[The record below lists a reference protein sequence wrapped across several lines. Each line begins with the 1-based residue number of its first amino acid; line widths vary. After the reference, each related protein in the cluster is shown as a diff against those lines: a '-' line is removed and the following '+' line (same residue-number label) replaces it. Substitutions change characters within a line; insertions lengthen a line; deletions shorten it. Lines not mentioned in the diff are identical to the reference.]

1 MIMNGVLLVECATWL
16 IISVRFSSVM
26 IKIKRLADNLNLEG
40 KRVLLIADFNVPIN
54 DGAITE
60 NSRIEKVLPTI
71 KFLIN
76 KKAKIIIIAHL
87 GRPKGKIIPE
97 LTLKPI
103 ADKLSDYLNQDIVF
117 LNESIGSLA
126 IQGSKKIP
134 NGKVML
140 LENIRFYKEEELNS
154 VSFAK
159 ELSKIGDIYI
169 NEAFPCS
176 HRAHASVCEIT
187 KHINSFA
194 GKQLLEEVNVIKMLT
209 DNAKKPTTCIIGG
222 SKISTKS
229 GVLINLIK
237 KMQNIVIVGAMAN
250 TFIKHKGYNIG
261 KSIFEKNQKNLIENI
276 IQESKKNNCN
286 LVLPEDVITSKD
298 HKSKGVLN
306 SLDQI
311 NDNDLILDIGKKT
324 LQNIIKVID
333 ESKTI
338 LWNGPAGYFEIDEF
352 SAGTKKIAEK
362 RSDNTKTTSLVSIA
376 GGGDTV
382 AAINKFKCSDGFT
395 YLSTAGGAFLELLE
409 GKVLPGIKALE
420 ING

>member
-1 MIMNGVLLVECATWL
+1 MV
-16 IISVRFSSVM
+16 
-26 IKIKRLADNLNLEG
+26 KINQLDENLNIEG
-40 KRVLLIADFNVPIN
+40 KRVLLRVDFNVPIN

-60 NSRIEKVLPTI
+60 NSRIEKILPTI

-87 GRPKGKIIPE
+87 GRPKGKIVPE

-103 ADKLSDYLNQDIVF
+103 AKKLSNYLNQNVVF

-126 IQGSKKIP
+126 IQNSKKIP
-134 NGKVML
+134 NGEILL
-140 LENIRFYKEEELNS
+140 LENLRFNKEEELNS

-209 DNAKKPTTCIIGG
+209 DNAKKPITCIIGG

-237 KMQNIVIVGAMAN
+237 KMQSIVIVGAMAN

-261 KSIFEKNQKNLIENI
+261 KSIFEKNQANFIENI
-276 IQESKKNNCN
+276 IKESKKNNCD
-286 LVLPEDVITSKD
+286 LILPEDVMVSKN
-298 HKSKGVLN
+298 HNSKGNLK

-311 NDNDLILDIGKKT
+311 NDDDLILDIGEKT
-324 LQNIIKVID
+324 IQNIFKIID
-333 ESKTI
+333 ESKTV
-338 LWNGPAGYFEIDEF
+338 LWNGPAGYFEVDEF
-352 SAGTKKIAEK
+352 SVGSKKIANKISE
-362 RSDNTKTTSLVSIA
+362 NTKTKFLVSIA

-382 AAINKFKCSDGFT
+382 AAINKFKCSNGFT

-409 GKVLPGIKALE
+409 GKMLPGIKALE
-420 ING
+420 IN

>member
-1 MIMNGVLLVECATWL
+1 MV
-16 IISVRFSSVM
+16 
-26 IKIKRLADNLNLEG
+26 KINQLDENLNIEG
-40 KRVLLIADFNVPIN
+40 KRVLLRVDFNVPIN

-60 NSRIEKVLPTI
+60 NSRIEKILPTI

-87 GRPKGKIIPE
+87 GRPKGKIVPE

-103 ADKLSDYLNQDIVF
+103 AKKLSNYLNQDVVF
-117 LNESIGSLA
+117 LSESVGSLV
-126 IQGSKKIP
+126 IQNSKKIP
-134 NGKVML
+134 NGKIIL
-140 LENIRFYKEEELNS
+140 LENIRFHKEEELNS

-194 GKQLLEEVNVIKMLT
+194 GKQLLKEVNIIKLLT
-209 DNAKKPTTCIIGG
+209 NNAKKPTTCIIGG

-229 GVLINLIK
+229 GILVKLIK
-237 KMQNIVIVGAMAN
+237 KMQNIVIAGAMAN
-250 TFIKHKGYNIG
+250 IFIKHKGYNIG
-261 KSIFEKNQKNLIENI
+261 QSVFEKNQENLIENI

-286 LVLPEDVITSKD
+286 LVLPEDVMVSKN
-298 HKSKGVLN
+298 HNSKGNLK

-311 NDNDLILDIGKKT
+311 NDDDLILDIGEKT
-324 LQNIIKVID
+324 IQNIFKIID
-333 ESKTI
+333 ESKTV
-338 LWNGPAGYFEIDEF
+338 LWNGPAGYFEVDEF
-352 SAGTKKIAEK
+352 SVGSKKIANKISE
-362 RSDNTKTTSLVSIA
+362 NTKAKSLVSIA

-382 AAINKFKCSDGFT
+382 AAINKFKCSNGFT

-420 ING
+420 VNE

>member
-1 MIMNGVLLVECATWL
+1 
-16 IISVRFSSVM
+16 M
-26 IKIKRLADNLNLEG
+26 IKINELDENLNIEG
-40 KRVLLIADFNVPIN
+40 KRALLRVDFNVPIN
-54 DGAITE
+54 DGTITE
-60 NSRIEKVLPTI
+60 DSRIEKVLPTI

-87 GRPKGKIIPE
+87 GRPKGKIVPE

-103 ADKLSDYLNQDIVF
+103 AKKLSNCLNQDVAF

-126 IQGSKKIP
+126 IQNSKKIP
-134 NGKVML
+134 NGNIML
-140 LENIRFYKEEELNS
+140 LENIRFHKEEELNS

-187 KHINSFA
+187 KHIDSFA
-194 GKQLLEEVNVIKMLT
+194 GKQLLKEISAIKMLT
-209 DNAKKPTTCIIGG
+209 ENAKKPTTCIVGG

-229 GVLINLIK
+229 GILINLVR

-250 TFIKHKGYNIG
+250 IFLKYKGYNIG
-261 KSIFEKNQKNLIENI
+261 QSIFEKNQENLIENI

-286 LVLPEDVITSKD
+286 LVLPEDVITSKN
-298 HKSKGVLN
+298 HNSKGVLKN
-306 SLDQI
+306 LDQI
-311 NDNDLILDIGKKT
+311 NDNDIILDMGEKT
-324 LQNIIKVID
+324 LQNIFEVID
-333 ESKTI
+333 KSKTV

-352 SAGTKKIAEK
+352 STGSKKIANK
-362 RSDNTKTTSLVSIA
+362 ISDNTKTKSLISIA

-382 AAINKFKCSDGFT
+382 AAISKFKCSNGFT

-409 GKVLPGIKALE
+409 GKMLPGIKALE
-420 ING
+420 IN

>member
-1 MIMNGVLLVECATWL
+1 MV
-16 IISVRFSSVM
+16 
-26 IKIKRLADNLNLEG
+26 KINKLDESLNIEG
-40 KRVLLIADFNVPIN
+40 KRALLRVDFNVPIN
-54 DGAITE
+54 DGSITE
-60 NSRIEKVLPTI
+60 DSRIEKVLPTI

-87 GRPKGKIIPE
+87 GRPKGKIVPE

-103 ADKLSDYLNQDIVF
+103 AKKLSNYLNQDVTF

-126 IQGSKKIP
+126 IQNSKKIP
-134 NGKVML
+134 NGKIML

-176 HRAHASVCEIT
+176 HRTHASVCEIT
-187 KHINSFA
+187 KHIDSFA
-194 GKQLLEEVNVIKMLT
+194 GKQLLEEISAIKMLT
-209 DNAKKPTTCIIGG
+209 DNAKKPITCIIGG

-229 GVLINLIK
+229 GILINLIK

-250 TFIKHKGYNIG
+250 TFLKYKGYNIG
-261 KSIFEKNQKNLIENI
+261 QSIFEKNQENLIENI

-286 LVLPEDVITSKD
+286 LVLPEDVITSRN
-298 HKSKGVLN
+298 HNSKGVLKN
-306 SLDQI
+306 LDQI

-324 LQNIIKVID
+324 LQNIFKVID
-333 ESKTI
+333 KSKTV

-352 SAGTKKIAEK
+352 SIGSKKIANK
-362 RSDNTKTTSLVSIA
+362 ISDNTKAKSLISIA

-382 AAINKFKCSDGFT
+382 AAINKFKCSNGFT

-409 GKVLPGIKALE
+409 GKMLPGIKALE
-420 ING
+420 IN

>member
-1 MIMNGVLLVECATWL
+1 MV
-16 IISVRFSSVM
+16 
-26 IKIKRLADNLNLEG
+26 KINQLDENLNIEG
-40 KRVLLIADFNVPIN
+40 KRVLLRVDFNVPIN

-60 NSRIEKVLPTI
+60 DSRIEKILPTI

-87 GRPKGKIIPE
+87 GRPKGKIVPE

-103 ADKLSDYLNQDIVF
+103 AKKLSNYLNLDVVF

-126 IQGSKKIP
+126 IQNSKKIP
-134 NGKVML
+134 NGKILL

-176 HRAHASVCEIT
+176 HRTHASVCEIT
-187 KHINSFA
+187 KHIDSFA
-194 GKQLLEEVNVIKMLT
+194 GKQLLEEISAIKMLT
-209 DNAKKPTTCIIGG
+209 DNAKKPITCIVGG

-229 GVLINLIK
+229 GILINLIK

-250 TFIKHKGYNIG
+250 TFLKYKGYNIG
-261 KSIFEKNQKNLIENI
+261 QSIFEKNQENLIENI

-286 LVLPEDVITSKD
+286 LVLPEDVITSKN
-298 HKSKGVLN
+298 HNSKGALK

-311 NDNDLILDIGKKT
+311 NDNDLILDIGEKT
-324 LQNIIKVID
+324 LQNIFKVID
-333 ESKTI
+333 KSKTI
-338 LWNGPAGYFEIDEF
+338 LWNGPAGYFEIDKF
-352 SAGTKKIAEK
+352 SSGSRKIAKKISE
-362 RSDNTKTTSLVSIA
+362 NTKTKSLVSIA

-382 AAINKFKCSDGFT
+382 AAINKFKCSNGFT
-395 YLSTAGGAFLELLE
+395 YLSTAGGSFLELLE
-409 GKVLPGIKALE
+409 GKALPGIKALE
-420 ING
+420 INE

>member
-1 MIMNGVLLVECATWL
+1 MV
-16 IISVRFSSVM
+16 
-26 IKIKRLADNLNLEG
+26 KINKLDENLNIEG
-40 KRVLLIADFNVPIN
+40 KRALLRVDFNVPIN
-54 DGAITE
+54 DGTITE
-60 NSRIEKVLPTI
+60 DSRIEKVLPTI

-87 GRPKGKIIPE
+87 GRPKGKIVPE

-103 ADKLSDYLNQDIVF
+103 AKKLSDYLNQDITF

-126 IQGSKKIP
+126 IQNSKKIP
-134 NGKVML
+134 NGKIML
-140 LENIRFYKEEELNS
+140 LENIRFHKEEELNS

-176 HRAHASVCEIT
+176 HRTHASVCEIT
-187 KHINSFA
+187 KHIDSFA
-194 GKQLLEEVNVIKMLT
+194 GKQLLEEISAIKMLT
-209 DNAKKPTTCIIGG
+209 DNAKKPTTCIVGG

-229 GVLINLIK
+229 GILINLVR

-250 TFIKHKGYNIG
+250 TFLKYKGYNIG
-261 KSIFEKNQKNLIENI
+261 QSIFEKNQENLIENI

-286 LVLPEDVITSKD
+286 LVLPEDVITSRN
-298 HKSKGVLN
+298 HNSKGILKN
-306 SLDQI
+306 LDQI
-311 NDNDLILDIGKKT
+311 NDNDLILDIGEKT
-324 LQNIIKVID
+324 LQNIFKVID
-333 ESKTI
+333 KSKTV

-352 SAGTKKIAEK
+352 SIGSKKIANK
-362 RSDNTKTTSLVSIA
+362 ISDNTKAKSLISIA

-382 AAINKFKCSDGFT
+382 AAINKFKCSNGFT

-409 GKVLPGIKALE
+409 GKMLPGIKALE
-420 ING
+420 IN